1 MTRVPDGLSSLL
13 PPATWPLA
21 WAVLVLLVAFRAV
34 GAPHRL
40 GGVGRP
46 AGRPSGPGP
55 VTRLGGFVRRWGRG
69 RSDVDGSVGGRW
81 PGLED
86 RTVGWAVLVVAAAV
100 VVMPVVA
107 LPAGGAVVARP
118 WWRRRV
124 AERRR
129 IEAVAAELPWL
140 AALVRIGVGAGLPVG
155 RALEEAA
162 RRGRGPAAAAVLEA
176 VERTAR
182 GGSLADAVDGLR
194 VPFGEDGR
202 PLVAALTASIRHG
215 APIGQALDAVSA
227 DLRLRA
233 RRRAEV
239 RARRVPVRMLF
250 PLVTCILPAFVLL
263 SVVPLVAT
271 SLRDLGVGA

>member
-1 MTRVPDGLSSLL
+1 M
-13 PPATWPLA
+13 
-21 WAVLVLLVAFRAV
+21 
-34 GAPHRL
+34 
-40 GGVGRP
+40 
-46 AGRPSGPGP
+46 
-55 VTRLGGFVRRWGRG
+55 
-69 RSDVDGSVGGRW
+69 
-81 PGLED
+81 
-86 RTVGWAVLVVAAAV
+86 GWAAVAV
-100 VVMPVVA
+100 VVAVAVMPLAA
-107 LPAGGAVVARP
+107 LPVGGAVVAWP
-118 WWRRRV
+118 WWRRRT

-129 IEAVAAELPWL
+129 TEAVAAELPWL
-140 AALVRIGVGAGLPVG
+140 AALVRIGIGAGLPVG

-162 RRGRGPAAAAVLEA
+162 RRGRGPASAVVLEA

-194 VPFGEDGR
+194 GPFGEDGR
-202 PLVAALTASIRHG
+202 PLVAALTASVRHG
-215 APIGQALDAVSA
+215 APIGQALDVVSA

-239 RARRVPVRMLF
+239 RARRIPVRMLF